1 MDAVRIRLFGDFTI
15 LYQDK
20 KLEPSDSRS
29 RKVWMLLAYMIYHR
43 KSNIPIE
50 TFIDLLWNGDET
62 VSNPTNALKT
72 VFHRLRSLLDQLGTG
87 MGHRLILRHATGY
100 AFNPDVPIELDIDD
114 FEACF
119 ANARKEVNPET
130 RLALSLSAFELYSH
144 DFLPKYAAEPWVIP
158 ISAYYHNLYLQLV
171 YETLDLLV
179 TDHQSNQAVYLCRRA
194 VQIEPYD
201 ETLYAHLIRN
211 LLYLGEQHTAQL
223 TYESFSKL
231 LFDEFGVTPSEEL
244 RALHGEYLRTTQ
256 KDALDLPTLTKEI
269 LSQTSDHGALYC
281 ELDLFKAIY
290 CAQSRMV
297 SRSGLAIHVAL
308 LTITAADGSP
318 LSKRSLERC
327 MENLRPLTCDALR
340 RGDIVSGCS
349 ASQYILLL
357 PNTNYE
363 NACLVVDRIIRRFG
377 RQYPHSP
384 GFLRYR
390 VEPISPS

>member
-1 MDAVRIRLFGDFTI
+1 MDVVQIRLLGDITI
-15 LYQDK
+15 LYQEK
-20 KLEPSDSRS
+20 KLQPSDSRS

-43 KSNIPIE
+43 KSNISIE
-50 TFIDLLWNGDET
+50 TLIDLLWNGDET

-72 VFHRLRSLLDQLGTG
+72 VFHRLRNLLDQLGTG
-87 MGHRLILRHATGY
+87 MGHKLILRHATGY
-100 AFNPDVPIELDIDD
+100 TFNPDIPIELDIDS

-130 RLALSLSAFELYSH
+130 RLALSLSAFELYSN
-144 DFLPKYAAEPWVIP
+144 DFLPKYASEPWVIP

-179 TDHQSNQAVYLCRRA
+179 TEKQSNQAVYLCRRA
-194 VQIEPYD
+194 VEIEPYD

-211 LLYLGEQHTAQL
+211 LLYLGEQKTAVL
-223 TYESFSKL
+223 TYESFSQL

-244 RALHGEYLRTTQ
+244 RALHREALRSTQ
-256 KDALDLPTLTKEI
+256 KVALDLSTLTQEI
-269 LSQTSDHGALYC
+269 LTQNTNHGALYC
-281 ELDLFKAIY
+281 ELDFFKAIY

-297 SRSGLAIHVAL
+297 LRSGLAIHVAL
-308 LTITAADGSP
+308 LTVAAADGSP
-318 LSKRSLERC
+318 LAKRSLERC
-327 MENLRPLTCDALR
+327 MENLRPLSCDCLR
-340 RGDIVSGCS
+340 RGDIVSQCS
-349 ASQYILLL
+349 ASQYIILLS
-357 PNTNYE
+357 NTNYE

-390 VEPISPS
+390 VQPIAPS